1 MSDHSRAPQTKAARQ
16 ARIAGLVTGADIGSQ
31 QELAA
36 LLADEGFGVTQGTL
50 SRDLVDLG
58 AVKVRN
64 ARGEIVYALRDAE
77 PGATVNRRA
86 RLGQVCGEL
95 LLSAEASAG
104 LVVLKT
110 PPGAAQYLASAIDG
124 GALEEV
130 LGTIA
135 GDDTILVVARDPEGG
150 TVLAERLL
158 GLGEREEK
166 A

>member
-1 MSDHSRAPQTKAARQ
+1 VSEHVRLPQTKAARQ
-16 ARIAGLVTGADIGSQ
+16 ARIAELVLGGEIGSQ

-64 ARGEIVYALRDAE
+64 RGGDIVYALR
-77 PGATVNRRA
+77 GAVPVTLAHRRA
-86 RLGQVCGEL
+86 RLAQLCAET
-95 LLSAEASAG
+95 LLSAEASAN
-104 LVVLKT
+104 LVIVKT
-110 PPGAAQYLASAIDG
+110 PPGAAQYLASAVDG
-124 GALEEV
+124 SLLEEV

-135 GDDTILVVARDPEGG
+135 GDDTILMVSRDPLGG
-150 TVLAERLL
+150 TALAERLL
-158 GLGEREEK
+158 GMSGREDK